1 MSGLLRRVEKLTEEQ
16 VKQVVKESIR
26 EMIEDKTIKFDAY
39 LRGNHVEL
47 LIFFNG
53 DVIQESD

>member
-1 MSGLLRRVEKLTEEQ
+1 MTEEQ

>member
-1 MSGLLRRVEKLTEEQ
+1 MEKLTEEQ

-26 EMIEDKTIKFDAY
+26 EMIEDGTIEFDTY

-47 LIFFNG
+47 LIFFDG
-53 DVIQESD
+53 DVIQISK

>member
-1 MSGLLRRVEKLTEEQ
+1 MTEEQ

-26 EMIEDKTIKFDAY
+26 EMIEDETIKFDAY
-39 LRGNHVEL
+39 LRGEQVDL

-53 DVIQESD
+53 DLIQESD